1 MAVQWPRPTLQSA
14 AAGGTV
20 ARTEREEDDV
30 SAEGL
35 LGDMLSGLPHA
46 RALGMRTVSVADGVA
61 ILAVPYDTRLIG
73 DPATGVVHGGLVTT
87 LLDTCCGV
95 AVLSAPGGAL
105 STATLD
111 LRIDYMRPA
120 KPGCTITARAECY
133 RLARSVAFVRA
144 MAWDEGEG
152 DPVAS
157 ASGAFMVER
166 AP

>member
-1 MAVQWPRPTLQSA
+1 MTD
-14 AAGGTV
+14 G
-20 ARTEREEDDV
+20 
-30 SAEGL
+30 GL

-61 ILAVPYDTRLIG
+61 VLAVPYDPSLIG
-73 DPATGVVHGGLVTT
+73 DPASGVIHGGVVTT

-95 AVLSAPGGAL
+95 AVLSAPGGAN

-120 KPGCTITARAECY
+120 RPGATITARAECY

-144 MAWDEGEG
+144 LAWDEEDS

-166 AP
+166 SA